1 MTGVPSSERL
11 APVVDGRDP
20 AEAVA
25 AALVVLESG
34 EPVAMATDTVYGL
47 VARAADQAAVARVFE
62 LKGRP
67 AERRIAVLV
76 TGAPQAETLVR
87 LSPPARRLAARR
99 WPGPLTLVAARAPTA
114 PACVGDAATIGVR
127 CPDDEA
133 LLRLAAA
140 AGPLAATSANRH
152 GLETPATAREVARQL
167 PGVCLVIDGGP
178 RPGAASTVVDVTGAA
193 PAVLRPGPITEAE
206 IAAIWADSP
215 EP

>member
-1 MTGVPSSERL
+1 MTGPD
-11 APVVDGRDP
+11 APELSALVIDGRDP

-25 AALVVLESG
+25 AALAALESG
-34 EPVAMATDTVYGL
+34 EPVVMATDTVYGL
-47 VARAADQAAVARVFE
+47 VALARDQAAVARVFE

-76 TGAPQAETLVR
+76 TGATQAETLVK
-87 LSPPARRLAARR
+87 LSSPARRLAERR
-99 WPGPLTLVAARAPTA
+99 WPGPLTLVAARTPTA
-114 PACVGDAATIGVR
+114 PAWVGDPATIGVR
-127 CPDDEA
+127 CPDDEV

-152 GLETPATAREVARQL
+152 GFETPATAGEVARQL
-167 PGVCLVIDGGP
+167 PGVGLVIDGGS
-178 RPGAASTVVDVTGAA
+178 RPGAASTVVDVTGTA

-206 IAAIWADSP
+206 IAAIWADP

>member
-1 MTGVPSSERL
+1 MTDRAAPEPS
-11 APVVDGRDP
+11 APVIDGCDP

-25 AALVVLESG
+25 AALAALESG
-34 EPVAMATDTVYGL
+34 EPVVMATDTVYGL
-47 VARAADQAAVARVFE
+47 VALARDQAAVARVFE

-76 TGAPQAETLVR
+76 TGAAQAETLVR
-87 LSPPARRLAARR
+87 LSPPARRLAEHR
-99 WPGPLTLVAARAPTA
+99 WPGPLTLVAARTPAA
-114 PACVGDAATIGVR
+114 PAWVGDPATIGVR
-127 CPDDEA
+127 CPDDEV

-152 GLETPATAREVARQL
+152 GSETPATAGEVARQL
-167 PGVCLVIDGGP
+167 SGVGLVIDGGP

-206 IAAIWADSP
+206 IAAIWAAP

>member
-1 MTGVPSSERL
+1 MTGPDAPEPSVP
-11 APVVDGRDP
+11 VIDGRDP

-25 AALVVLESG
+25 AALVALESG

-47 VARAADQAAVARVFE
+47 VALARDQAAVARVFE

-67 AERRIAVLV
+67 TERRIAVLV
-76 TGAPQAETLVR
+76 TGAAQAETLVK
-87 LSPPARRLAARR
+87 LSPPARRLAERR
-99 WPGPLTLVAARAPTA
+99 WPGPLTLVAARTPAA
-114 PACVGDAATIGVR
+114 PAWVGDPATIGVR
-127 CPDDEA
+127 CPDDEV

-152 GLETPATAREVARQL
+152 GSETPATADEVARQL
-167 PGVCLVIDGGP
+167 PGAGLVIDAGP

-193 PAVLRPGPITEAE
+193 PVVLRPGPITEAE
-206 IAAIWADSP
+206 IAAIWADP

>member
-1 MTGVPSSERL
+1 MTGPDAPEPS
-11 APVVDGRDP
+11 APMIDGRDP

-25 AALVVLESG
+25 AALAALESG

-47 VARAADQAAVARVFE
+47 VALARDQAAVARVFE

-76 TGAPQAETLVR
+76 TGAAQAETLVK
-87 LSPPARRLAARR
+87 LSPPARRLTERR
-99 WPGPLTLVAARAPTA
+99 WPGPLTLVAARTPAA
-114 PACVGDAATIGVR
+114 PAWVGDPATIGVR
-127 CPDDEA
+127 CPDDEV

-152 GLETPATAREVARQL
+152 GSETPATADEVARQL
-167 PGVCLVIDGGP
+167 PGVGLVIDGGP
-178 RPGAASTVVDVTGAA
+178 RPGAASTVVDVTGPA

-206 IAAIWADSP
+206 IAAIWR
-215 EP
+215 

>member
-1 MTGVPSSERL
+1 MTGPDAPEPS
-11 APVVDGRDP
+11 APVIDGCDP

-25 AALVVLESG
+25 AALAALESG
-34 EPVAMATDTVYGL
+34 EPVVMATDTVYGL
-47 VARAADQAAVARVFE
+47 VALARDQAAVARVFE

-76 TGAPQAETLVR
+76 TGAAQAETLVR
-87 LSPPARRLAARR
+87 LSPPARRLAEHR
-99 WPGPLTLVAARAPTA
+99 WPGPLTLVAARTPAAPTW
-114 PACVGDAATIGVR
+114 VGDPATIGVR
-127 CPDDEA
+127 CPDDEV

-152 GLETPATAREVARQL
+152 GSETPPTAGEVARQL
-167 PGVCLVIDGGP
+167 PGVGLVIDGGP

-206 IAAIWADSP
+206 IAAIWADP